1 MFMVIVHWNL
11 VAVAYLLQFLKDRS
25 RKLYRKI
32 PSSYACDGKKHNSIT
47 FMLKS
52 NMPYTS
58 V

>member
-1 MFMVIVHWNL
+1 MVIVHWNL
-11 VAVAYLLQFLKDRS
+11 VAVAYLLQFFENRS

-32 PSSYACDGKKHNSIT
+32 PSSYACDGKKYKSIT